1 MPVAT
6 DKPFSIIYSLY
17 QHQFLGYLFAAYA
30 VQEDGNGKLTLNNQT
45 VSPRNAKEFESR
57 LYDSDYRLIEL
68 CDQLQQENVVKKYSQ
83 RKTTAPEFFLK
94 VYDTTKGDK
103 NLQELIVDYV
113 DRRVAEIFKLLPGKQ
128 IFEMG
133 SDGQPIA
140 RPLKF
145 CAEQAQVK
153 FHFKRLPLETHYYPS
168 ITVEGKKLDFQF
180 KNAMV
185 LCINP
190 AMLLVGDTLY
200 HFASGIDGN
209 KLKPFLNKAHIT
221 VARAMEERYYDK
233 FVGPLIEQY
242 QVEAEG
248 FEIREASHLPGAE
261 LLLKEYR
268 MSPAPIIP
276 GLAAHTVDSPEDE
289 EDMVPRVSAELR
301 FRYGPFDF
309 RAGEPTQSKVVLE
322 HKNDQ
327 YIFYKVQRNPVW
339 EKEVLTGIASS
350 GLHLNNGK
358 NLLDRAQAL
367 DWMLGFNESP
377 LAEKV
382 ILRQELNT
390 GANFFLG
397 KSTIN
402 VNISEGTDWFDI
414 KGEVQFGPF
423 KIPFSTIRQLMLQ
436 KKREFVLPNGE
447 IAIIPEE
454 WYTRYSH
461 LMAAA
466 QEKDG
471 LKLDKMHLALL
482 DELKSNNL
490 AEVTMSNRLQRLRDF
505 QQIEDYPLPNG
516 FSGTLRPYQ
525 KAGYNWMRFLAE
537 YKFGGCLA
545 DDMGLGKTVQTL
557 ALLQHQKEQH
567 PGKGNLLVLPT
578 SLIYNWQMEAKRF
591 APNLKVLVHAGPS
604 RQKDATL
611 FAFYDLIITSYG
623 TLRSDIE
630 WFSKYVFR
638 YIILDESQAIKN
650 PGSIISRA
658 VQQLSSDHRLVLT
671 GTPLENTSLDLW
683 SQMHFINPGL
693 LGSQNFFRSEYLIP
707 IEKKSDDQKLRR
719 LQNLVKPFMLR
730 RNKKQVAADLPEK
743 NEYIQYCEMSPA
755 QEVEYEKTRS
765 HFRNVIMDHIEKKGI
780 NKSQIFM
787 LQGLTILRQMA
798 NHPAMVNE
806 DYLEDSGKMETMMY
820 KLEEVVGEGH
830 KVLVF
835 SQFVKHLG
843 LVRQKLEDKGISF
856 AYLDGSTRDRQSQV
870 ELFQQNKEIQVFLI
884 SLKAGGVGLN
894 LTAADYVF
902 LLDPWWNPAV
912 EAQAVD
918 RAHRIGQTRTVF
930 IYKFITRNSVEEKI
944 LSLQRNKLK
953 LVEDLVSSEES
964 FIKSLD
970 KDDIMEL
977 LA

>member
-45 VSPRNAKEFESR
+45 VSPRNAKEFEKQ

-83 RKTTAPEFFLK
+83 RKTTSAEFFFK
-94 VYDTTKGDK
+94 VYDPNKGDK
-103 NLQELIVDYV
+103 SLQEVIADYV
-113 DRRVAEIFKLLPGKQ
+113 DRRVAEIFRLLPGKQ

-145 CAEQAQVK
+145 NEQEAHVT
-153 FHFKRLPLETHYYPS
+153 FHFKRLEEETHYFPS
-168 ITVEGKKLDFQF
+168 INVGGKKLEFQF

-200 HFASGIDGN
+200 HFSKDIDGN

-221 VARAMEERYYDK
+221 VAKAMEEKYYDK
-233 FVGPLIEQY
+233 FVTSLIEQY
-242 QVEAEG
+242 DVVAEG
-248 FEIREASHLPGAE
+248 FEIREAHHNPAAE
-261 LLLKEYR
+261 LILKEYA

-276 GLAAHTVDSPEDE
+276 GLAAHTEDSPEDE
-289 EDMVPRVSAELR
+289 EDLLPRVSAELR
-301 FRYGPFDF
+301 FKYGPFDF
-309 RAGEPTQSKVVLE
+309 RAGEQTKSKVVME
-322 HKNDQ
+322 HRNDR
-327 YIFYKVQRNPVW
+327 YIFHKVERNPEW
-339 EKEVLTGIASS
+339 ERHIQELIQSTG
-350 GLHLNNGK
+350 LYLNNGK
-358 NLLDRAQAL
+358 NILDRGQAL
-367 DWMLGFNESP
+367 EWMLQFNESEMP
-377 LAEKV
+377 DQV
-382 ILRQELNT
+382 TLRQELST

-402 VNISEGTDWFDI
+402 VNISEGADWFDI

-466 QEKDG
+466 QENNG

-482 DELKSNNL
+482 EELKTNNL
-490 AEVTMSNRLQRLRDF
+490 AEVTMSNRLQKLRDF
-505 QQIEDYPLPNG
+505 QQIEDYPLPAG
-516 FSGTLRPYQ
+516 FTGELRPYQ

-557 ALLQHQKEQH
+557 ALLQHQKELF
-567 PGKGNLLVLPT
+567 PGKANLIVLPT
-578 SLIYNWQMEAKRF
+578 SLIYNWQMEAKKF
-591 APNLKVLVHAGPS
+591 APGLKVLVHAGPG
-604 RQKDATL
+604 RQKDAAL
-611 FAFYDLIITSYG
+611 FNFYDLVITSYG
-623 TLRSDIE
+623 TLRSDIW

-658 VQQLSSDHRLVLT
+658 VHQLKSDHRLVLT

-693 LGSQNFFRSEYLIP
+693 LGSQIFFRTEYLIP
-707 IEKKSDDQKLRR
+707 IERKSDDTKLRR

-743 NEYIQYCEMSPA
+743 NEYVQYCEMSAA

-765 HFRNVIMDHIEKKGI
+765 HFRNVILDHIEKKGI

-787 LQGLTILRQMA
+787 LQGLTILRQIA

-930 IYKFITRNSVEEKI
+930 TYKFITRNTVEEKI
-944 LSLQRNKLK
+944 LSLQRSKLK
-953 LVEDLVSSEES
+953 LVEDLVSSEDS

-970 KDDIMEL
+970 KEDIMEL
-977 LA
+977 LG